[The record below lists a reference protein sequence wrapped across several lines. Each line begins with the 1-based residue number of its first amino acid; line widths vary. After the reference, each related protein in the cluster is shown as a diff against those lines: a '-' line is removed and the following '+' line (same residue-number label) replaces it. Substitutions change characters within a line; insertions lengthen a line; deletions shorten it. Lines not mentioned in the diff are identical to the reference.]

1 MDSQFYV
8 LLPLEPET
16 TDVRLVVT
24 GYLTPDNQQSLYP
37 LIRKAR
43 ATRGCGTV
51 TVDLTGVLTGSTAL
65 DLLRWDL
72 GLDLDEG
79 LGELAPVRV
88 LDPRADPRPV

>member
-8 LLPLEPET
+8 LLPIEPET

-24 GYLTPDNQQSLYP
+24 GHLTPDNQQPLYP

-43 ATRGCGTV
+43 ATQRSGTV
-51 TVDLTGVLTGSTAL
+51 TVDLTGVQTEPTAL

-72 GLDLDEG
+72 DQDEEGSGDL
-79 LGELAPVRV
+79 ARVRV
-88 LDPRADPRPV
+88 LVP